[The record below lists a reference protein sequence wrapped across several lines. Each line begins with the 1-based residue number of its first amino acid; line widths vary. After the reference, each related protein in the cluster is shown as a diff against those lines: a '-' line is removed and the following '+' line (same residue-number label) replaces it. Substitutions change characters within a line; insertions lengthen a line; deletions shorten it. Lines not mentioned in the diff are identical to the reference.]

1 MKSGDLMK
9 FTIVSKG
16 DTKSNA
22 LTDKMM
28 NYMLGM
34 NMVFDEESPEIVI
47 SVGGDGTL
55 LQAFHRY
62 QHIVSDVSFV
72 GVHTGHL
79 GFYADWGQDEVE
91 RLIVA
96 LKNDEFETVEYPLVE
111 VLIHYESVG
120 METKYLALNEATLR
134 MTNGSTL
141 VMDVEIR
148 NRHLKDSEAMAYVF
162 PRPLVLLHTT
172 RH

>member
-79 GFYADWGQDEVE
+79 GFYTDYRD
-91 RLIVA
+91 
-96 LKNDEFETVEYPLVE
+96 FELDKLCLLYTSPSPRDGL
-111 VLIHYESVG
+111 LS
-120 METKYLALNEATLR
+120 R
-134 MTNGSTL
+134 MPS
-141 VMDVEIR
+141 
-148 NRHLKDSEAMAYVF
+148 SA
-162 PRPLVLLHTT
+162 
-172 RH
+172 